1 MTRRTRPACC
11 VGGII
16 RSKGKLLLVRRGK
29 PPGEGYWSIPGGHVE
44 PGETWQSAV
53 EREIHEETGLIATCG
68 EFVGWVERYAL
79 NQRYVIADFLV
90 EAVNPELAEAG
101 DDALEVILADKTD
114 MQSLQVS
121 PGLTSFLDE
130 YGLLGS

>member
-1 MTRRTRPACC
+1 MPACC

-44 PGETWQSAV
+44 TGETWQRAV
-53 EREIHEETGLIATCG
+53 EREIHEETGLVATCG

-79 NQRYVIADFLV
+79 DQRYLIADFLV
-90 EAVNPELAEAG
+90 EAQNPDSAKPG
-101 DDALEVILADKTD
+101 DDALEVILADKTE
-114 MQSLQVS
+114 MESLQVS
-121 PGLTSFLDE
+121 PGLVTFLNDR
-130 YGLLGS
+130 GIWGS